1 MFLLRSRSPE
11 TSLDLASLN
20 REDRSEGAELD
31 RSAYWRK
38 SWREAAEEMAAL
50 VAGAG

>member
-1 MFLLRSRSPE
+1 MFVLCSRSPE
-11 TSLDLASLN
+11 TCLDLASPN

-38 SWREAAEEMAAL
+38 SWSEAAEGVAEL